1 MVSSKGCWEGWFY
14 GMIALDET
22 EAGKQAS
29 KQAHKKKQSPRSS
42 SPSSTHLL
50 LPLRRGEGKA
60 AQGVHSHHLPLS
72 PPCPRDG
79 NELDVQVGLALV
91 GRRDA
96 DAALRGEE
104 LRFGGGGGGDCVLEF
119 WTGGWLNTSI
129 ALFLLWLTHLP
140 LPNQHE
146 GLGGR
151 RLLPGGRGGRNGG
164 VAAERVDEGLRH
176 APPAAAA
183 VCGGVRDAGHEE
195 AEAQGAEAE
204 GGGDG
209 VGVRVAGGGGGG
221 KGRLRGDSLGEELG
235 LFFFYYYLFC
245 FYG

>member
-1 MVSSKGCWEGWFY
+1 M
-14 GMIALDET
+14 
-22 EAGKQAS
+22 
-29 KQAHKKKQSPRSS
+29 
-42 SPSSTHLL
+42 
-50 LPLRRGEGKA
+50 
-60 AQGVHSHHLPLS
+60 
-72 PPCPRDG
+72 
-79 NELDVQVGLALV
+79 
-91 GRRDA
+91 
-96 DAALRGEE
+96 
-104 LRFGGGGGGDCVLEF
+104 LEF

-235 LFFFYYYLFC
+235 LFFFIIIYFVFTGEYKEMNHPFPSLPFPSFSPFQSSPRQLLPHLDGRPHGRALLGVDVRRRHLHPARALGEGAC
-245 FYG
+245 MRAWGGVDESSERLGSSHVQALKQQQ

>member
-1 MVSSKGCWEGWFY
+1 MPFICTVLLPFPPRSHLYPLHLTAARATDSPPLQLLSGGRTLASLSTRPSFPLVTATLRTPSAPRRMVSSKGCWEGWFY

-104 LRFGGGGGGDCVLEF
+104 LRFGGGGGG
-119 WTGGWLNTSI
+119 I
-129 ALFLLWLTHLP
+129 
-140 LPNQHE
+140 
-146 GLGGR
+146 
-151 RLLPGGRGGRNGG
+151 
-164 VAAERVDEGLRH
+164 
-176 APPAAAA
+176 
-183 VCGGVRDAGHEE
+183 VCLSFGP
-195 AEAQGAEAE
+195 
-204 GGGDG
+204 
-209 VGVRVAGGGGGG
+209 AGG
-221 KGRLRGDSLGEELG
+221 
-235 LFFFYYYLFC
+235 
-245 FYG
+245 